1 MRAQVLAAALLTIS
15 VIPSFADEPAPASSP
30 ISAITSLKSLVWP
43 TGSEESKVESASE
56 CGDVCC
62 NRPRLYGSVEYLLYW
77 FENQRVP
84 PLVVIAP
91 SRSPFRNPAGV
102 PGEVVLLG
110 GQRVDFGGIDA
121 MRVTSG
127 YWLDSQQNIGIEA
140 SGFLTEQ
147 QAELFSVIH
156 NGAAT
161 NPVLLGRTDGTL
173 AIVSA
178 VGFPG
183 LLRGGVV
190 ASEHTRLWGAE
201 VNGVLNW
208 SDSCRGRIDLLAGFR
223 YLDLDESLDV
233 QDFTQSLLFPTTQF
247 IRTDSF
253 DGRTQFWGPQFG
265 SRATLAWGNASLAL
279 IGKIGV
285 GVSHLSVDREGETVL
300 PGNPPGVTPG
310 GVLVNAANA
319 GHDTTNRFAAVSE
332 TTIQI
337 GYQWT
342 KCIQTTVGYNFLYL
356 TSAARVGDQVQ
367 PVGGINATDF
377 YANGITFGVSCRY

>member
-1 MRAQVLAAALLTIS
+1 MRTHWLAAAMLSIFVT
-15 VIPSFADEPAPASSP
+15 PAFPDEPAPASSP
-30 ISAITSLKSLVWP
+30 ISAITSLKSMIWP
-43 TGSEESKVESASE
+43 TGSEESKGECAAQ

-84 PLVVIAP
+84 PLVAIFPVGAP
-91 SRSPFRNPAGV
+91 LGLAGGA
-102 PGEVVLLG
+102 PGEIVLFG
-110 GQRVDFGGIDA
+110 GRKIDFGGIDS
-121 MRVTSG
+121 MRVTTG
-127 YWLDSQQNIGIEA
+127 YWLDSQQNFGIEA

-147 QAELFSVIH
+147 QAKLFGAVH
-156 NGAAT
+156 DGAAN
-161 NPVLLGRTDGTL
+161 NPVILGPTDGTFAL
-173 AIVSA
+173 GAA
-178 VGFPG
+178 VGAPG
-183 LLRGGVV
+183 LFRGGVI

-201 VNGVLNW
+201 ANGVLNW

-233 QDFTQSLLFPTTQF
+233 QDFTQSLLFPTTQI

-253 DGRTQFWGPQFG
+253 DGRTQFWGPQVG
-265 SRATLAWGNASLAL
+265 SRATLAWGAASLSL

-310 GVLVNAANA
+310 GVLVNTANA
-319 GHDTTNRFAAVSE
+319 GHDTTNRFAALSE
-332 TTIQI
+332 TTLQI